1 MTRLISL
8 VPSPT
13 WPGLTALAAALLLS
27 GCVNLAP
34 RYERPAAPV
43 PEHYPDAPADA
54 GSNGAANADVGWR
67 TFFADAKLRG
77 LIELALDNNRDL
89 RVAVLNIAQARAQ
102 YRIQDA
108 ATLPTL
114 SASGSGTATRTP
126 ASLSATGEALTSH
139 QYSATLGVSAYEL
152 DLFGRVRN
160 LSAQALEQYLSTEE
174 ARRSTQIS
182 LVAEV
187 ATAYLT
193 WAADLERLALARE
206 TLRSQSD
213 TYTLTQRSF
222 ELGSASAL
230 TLRQVQTSVDSARVD
245 VARYTGQIAQDRNA
259 LALLLGAPVPGE
271 LAPGALGDSLNALPE
286 LPAGLPSELML
297 RRPDLL
303 QSEHKLKAA
312 TANIGAAR
320 AAFYPR
326 ISLTASAG
334 SGSADLSGLFKG
346 GSGSW
351 TFLPQ
356 ISLPIFDGGSN
367 RASLDSAIAG
377 RDIAVAQYEQ
387 AIQSAFREVA
397 DALAQRE
404 ALSGQL
410 QAQQSLVEA
419 SGDALKLS
427 DARFARG
434 VDSYLDVLDAQR
446 SWYGAQQ
453 TLIGMRLSRLTNGV
467 TLYMALGGGWNG

>member
-43 PEHYPDAPADA
+43 PAHYPDAPADA

-271 LAPGALGDSLNALPE
+271 LAPGALGDGPGALPE

-467 TLYMALGGGWNG
+467 TLYKALGGGWNG

>member
-108 ATLPTL
+108 ATFPTL
-114 SASGSGTATRTP
+114 NASGSGTATRTP

-160 LSAQALEQYLSTEE
+160 LSAQALEQYLSTED

-259 LALLLGAPVPGE
+259 LALLLGAPVPAE

-467 TLYMALGGGWNG
+467 TLYKALGGGWNG

>member
-43 PEHYPDAPADA
+43 PEHYPDAPTDA

-271 LAPGALGDSLNALPE
+271 LAPGALGDGPGALPE

-467 TLYMALGGGWNG
+467 TLYKALGGGWNG